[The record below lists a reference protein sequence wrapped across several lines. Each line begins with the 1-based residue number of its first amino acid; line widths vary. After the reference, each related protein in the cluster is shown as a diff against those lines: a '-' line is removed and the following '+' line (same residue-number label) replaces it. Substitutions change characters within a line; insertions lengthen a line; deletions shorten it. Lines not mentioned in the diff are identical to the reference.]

1 MVRIE
6 PRALHMEHIVPLS
19 YILSPCLTDSSLL
32 NYMSFLFCSVSLF
45 ASSDKDFHLRRVVVG
60 CLGFLKLCCHPSSLL
75 PSLLSISSCV
85 LRALRCGDLKTA
97 WGSLFHY
104 SRVGARLKVHVNL
117 PVGFSV
123 SSPGRRP
130 G

>member
-32 NYMSFLFCSVSLF
+32 HYMTFLFCFVSLF
-45 ASSDKDFHLRRVVVG
+45 ASSDKDFHLRQVVVG
-60 CLGFLKLCCHPSSLL
+60 WSRLLEALL
-75 PSLLSISSCV
+75 PPLLPCSPHFFSIVSCV
-85 LRALRCGDLKTA
+85 LRVLRCGDLKTA

-123 SSPGRRP
+123 SSPG
-130 G
+130 

>member
-45 ASSDKDFHLRRVVVG
+45 ASSDKDFHLRQVVVG
-60 CLGFLKLCCHPSSLL
+60 WSRLLEALLSPLL
-75 PSLLSISSCV
+75 PCSPHFFSISSCV

-123 SSPGRRP
+123 SSPG
-130 G
+130 